1 MLDKVIPL
9 CLFLLSVALIL
20 NLARLLKGPDM
31 PDRIL
36 ALDTL
41 YINALALIVVLGIN
55 WVSDVFFEVA
65 LLIAVL
71 GFISTAA
78 ISKHLLHGDII
89 D

>member
-1 MLDKVIPL
+1 MLGYVIMF
-9 CLFLLSVALIL
+9 CAALLGVAVIL
-20 NLARLLKGPDM
+20 NMLRLFIGPDV

-41 YINALALIVVLGIN
+41 YINALALIILFGIEQQ
-55 WVSDVFFEVA
+55 STLYFEAA

-78 ISKHLLHGDII
+78 FSKHLLHGDII

>member
-1 MLDKVIPL
+1 MLESVIPV
-9 CLFLLSVALIL
+9 CLAFLGVALLL
-20 NLARLLKGPDM
+20 NFARLLKGPDM

-41 YINALALIVVLGIN
+41 YITSLALIVVLGI
-55 WVSDVFFEVA
+55 WLKSDVFFEAA
-65 LLIAVL
+65 LLISVL

-78 ISKHLLHGDII
+78 FCKHLLHGDLI